1 MYKFMKVLVV
11 DMTHGGAVIA
21 SEFLKLSNNKVFAW
35 DVYSTMDSHTQEE
48 LENKGLKFID
58 AEDVAVLDSNNIK
71 LNEDGVLDS
80 LLIVAPVHYKMDTK
94 SHITHHEAVQH
105 LLKDKIKIPV
115 IEVTGVK
122 GKTSVVWMLKE
133 ILKDLNPLVL
143 SSLGVE
149 VFENG
154 KWKVLKQNISITPAS
169 IIEAWNIAED
179 REIGICIFET
189 SLGGTG
195 LADIGIL
202 TNLIEDYPIA
212 CNSRVA
218 SDAKLQ
224 IFKSSIVACE
234 IDAFNLNYKEFR
246 EKTNTFSNVCTEGV
260 KYQTNVT
267 ASQIRFGF
275 HETFINIEING
286 LKTLNNEILNG
297 SMEILTFAP
306 APIHVS
312 NVLAAICASLTLKV
326 PEEKIMEGLKNFRGL
341 KGRTSI
347 KEYNGIRVIEE
358 INPGLNVAAVKKALL
373 MMSDMD
379 DVAVIFGGE
388 YGVTCEEI
396 DEDSVSEVLDQLEDN
411 ITLILIDELGSS
423 VKSILKRNFT
433 YCMDLDEAMKLA
445 AKNKCSNILIIYRS
459 NFSDVKK
466 R

>member
-1 MYKFMKVLVV
+1 MKVLVV

-21 SEFLKLSNNKVFAW
+21 SEFLKLSYNKVFAW
-35 DVYSTMDSHTQEE
+35 DVYSTLDSHTRKA
-48 LENKGLKFID
+48 LEDKGLKFIE
-58 AEDVAVLDSNNIK
+58 AEDVAVLDSNRMKI
-71 LNEDGVLDS
+71 NEERGLDS
-80 LLIVAPVHYKMDTK
+80 LLIVAPVHYKMGTK
-94 SHITHHEAVQH
+94 SHITHHDAVQH

-133 ILKDLNPLVL
+133 ILEDLNPLVL

-154 KWKVLKQNISITPAS
+154 KWKVLKQDISITPAS
-169 IIEAWNIAED
+169 IIEAWNIAEG

-202 TNLIEDYPIA
+202 TNIVEDYPIA
-212 CNSRVA
+212 GNSKIA
-218 SDAKLQ
+218 SEAKLQ

-234 IDAFNLNYKEFR
+234 VDAFNQNYQEFR
-246 EKTNTFSNVCTEGV
+246 EKTNTFSNECAEGV
-260 KYQTNVT
+260 RFQTNVT

-275 HETFINIEING
+275 NETSINVDING
-286 LKTLNNEILNG
+286 LKTLDNKILKG
-297 SMEILTFAP
+297 SMQVHTFAP
-306 APIHVS
+306 TPTHVS
-312 NVLAAICASLTLKV
+312 NVLAAICASLTLQV
-326 PEEKIMEGLKNFRGL
+326 PEEKIVEGLKNFRGL

-347 KEYNGIRVIEE
+347 KKYKGIRVIEE
-358 INPGLNVAAVKKALL
+358 INPGLNVSAVKKALF
-373 MMSDMD
+373 MIKDMD
-379 DVAVIFGGE
+379 EVAVIFGGE

-396 DEDSVSEVLDQLEDN
+396 DEDSVSVVLDQLEDN
-411 ITLILIDELGSS
+411 INLILIDELGSS
-423 VKSILKRNFT
+423 VKDILKRNST
-433 YCMDLDEAMKLA
+433 YCMDLDGAMKLA
-445 AKNKCSNILIIYRS
+445 AENKCSNILIIYRS